1 MNHEPGCELTEY
13 PDCAGKKAVVF
24 EGPLILVMPIVG
36 LHTEL
41 DQPKDKAT
49 SQFTMV
55 TTSKSSKYHEPVC
68 E

>member
-41 DQPKDKAT
+41 DQPKDEAT
-49 SQFTMV
+49 SLFTMV
-55 TTSKSSKYHEPVC
+55 TTSKSCKYHEPVC